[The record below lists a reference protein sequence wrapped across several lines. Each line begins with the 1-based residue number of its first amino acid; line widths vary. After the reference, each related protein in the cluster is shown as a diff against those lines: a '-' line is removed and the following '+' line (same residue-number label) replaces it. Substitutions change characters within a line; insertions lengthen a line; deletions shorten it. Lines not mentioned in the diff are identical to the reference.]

1 MGKMSEAE
9 KMEIM
14 HAWLDEVC
22 ETLDLKRDV
31 LDIVTPQMLDLI
43 RDVAHGPS
51 RPGAPMTAML
61 VGLAAGLA
69 QGEEAGRD
77 EGDDEL
83 SPTSPEALGGAIK
96 NNIVAIEELIEAYVN
111 D

>member
-14 HAWLDEVC
+14 YAWLDEVC
-22 ETLDLKRDV
+22 ETLDVKSDL
-31 LDIVTPQMLDLI
+31 LEIVTPAMLDLI

-61 VGLAAGLA
+61 IGLAAGLA

-77 EGDDEL
+77 DDDADL
-83 SPTSPEALGGAIK
+83 SPTSPQALGGAIK
-96 NNIVAIEELIEAYVN
+96 NNILAIEELIEAYVN